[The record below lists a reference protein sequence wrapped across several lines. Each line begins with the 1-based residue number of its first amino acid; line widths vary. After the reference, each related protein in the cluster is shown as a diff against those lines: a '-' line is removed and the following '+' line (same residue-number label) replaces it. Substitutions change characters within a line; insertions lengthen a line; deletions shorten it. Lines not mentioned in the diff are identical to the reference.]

1 MPIYLYKV
9 RGLLVAGSR
18 CASLQNFGV
27 YGVWMGDGLWS
38 GYPIDFYDC

>member
-18 CASLQNFGV
+18 CASKQNFGV
-27 YGVWMGDGLWS
+27 YGWVMDYGVDT
-38 GYPIDFYDC
+38 P